1 MTINLSLFFREGHSQ
16 LDSMTFLNYT
26 KKRAP
31 NEPPH
36 DAMQFFNYLNTKHPN
51 IRFTFEKENNGKLP
65 FLDVL
70 IDNSKD
76 KLITSIF
83 HKKLTLAF

>member
-1 MTINLSLFFREGHSQ
+1 
-16 LDSMTFLNYT
+16 
-26 KKRAP
+26 
-31 NEPPH
+31 
-36 DAMQFFNYLNTKHPN
+36 MQFFNYLNTKHPN